1 MSRLKTALIVVLALL
16 AGVSL
21 AIAALILARTFETDN
36 SQAKLTDF
44 YTPPTQFDATPGTLI
59 RYEPLGVD
67 VPGAISYRI
76 LYVTTDHNDQPAV
89 ASGMAFVPT
98 TPSEDT
104 PRKIIAWTH
113 GTTGQGDACAPSRS
127 ANPTSQLIEFLP
139 GAISADWV
147 VTAPDYLG
155 LGTPGIQQ
163 YLLKGQEVRDTVN
176 SVRAAQAL
184 PDARVGNDY
193 AVFGHSQGGHT
204 ALWTGHLG
212 QEFAPELNLVAVA
225 AAAPAAELQS
235 IIDKQWKTVIGW
247 VIGSEVMRSWP
258 ISYPELPVE
267 SLISRPAA
275 LNYNRMA
282 QECIT
287 DAALEGQIRQGIF
300 NEDFFLRNPVTD
312 PRWAQALQDQTP
324 PPLPAELPLML
335 IQGTADQVVLAE
347 PNAQLQQDW
356 CAAGST
362 INALWLGG
370 VDHMKAAQVAGPSVV
385 SWLNEIFDGK
395 TPPNTCSIPP
405 PWSALT
411 LK

>member
-1 MSRLKTALIVVLALL
+1 MARLKTALIVVLALL
-16 AGVSL
+16 AGASL
-21 AIAALILARTFETDN
+21 AVAALILARTFETDDA
-36 SQAKLTDF
+36 QAKLTNF
-44 YTPPTQFDATPGTLI
+44 YTPPTEFNATPGTLI
-59 RYEPLGVD
+59 RFEPLGVD
-67 VPGAISYRI
+67 VPGASAYRI
-76 LYVTTDHNDQPAV
+76 LYVTTDHNDEPAV
-89 ASGMAFVPT
+89 ASGMAFVPLAT
-98 TPSEDT
+98 TSDL
-104 PRKIIAWTH
+104 PRKIVAWTH

-127 ANPTSQLIEFLP
+127 ANPISQLIEFLP
-139 GAISADWV
+139 EAISSDRV

-184 PDARVGNDY
+184 PDAQVGNDY

-204 ALWTGHLG
+204 ALWTGHLS
-212 QEFAPELNLVAVA
+212 QEYAPELNLVAVA
-225 AAAPAAELQS
+225 AAAPAAELQA
-235 IIDKQWKTVIGW
+235 IIDQQWQTVIGW

-258 ISYPELPVE
+258 ISYPALPID
-267 SLISRPAA
+267 SLISRAAA

-287 DAALEGQIRQGIF
+287 DAALEGQIRQGVF
-300 NEDFFLRNPVTD
+300 NEEFFTRNPVTD
-312 PRWAQALQDQTP
+312 PQWAQALKDQTP
-324 PPLPAELPLML
+324 PPLPAELPMML

-370 VDHMKAAQVAGPSVV
+370 VDHMKAAQVAGPSVI
-385 SWLNEIFDGK
+385 SWINSIFDGK
-395 TPPNTCSIPP
+395 TPPNTCSTPP

-411 LK
+411 PK